1 MRIYNHVLAPSKSG
15 KSVIFKI
22 NVDDRFGKQTI
33 NHSSVTGWRCKI
45 ALKDLVFNSEDWDD
59 DVTRKFIGLKVLK
72 SAKNRYEALQFIEE
86 VKSHSN
92 MEIHFWAY
100 KFLTDQKTI
109 KAWRSLYS

>member
-1 MRIYNHVLAPSKSG
+1 LRVYNHELTTSKSG
-15 KSVIFKI
+15 KSVVFKI

-45 ALKDLVFNSEDWDD
+45 ALKNLVFNSEDWDD
-59 DVTRKFIGLKVLK
+59 DVTRKFIGLQVLR
-72 SAKNRYEALQFIEE
+72 SAKNKYEALKFIEE
-86 VKSHSN
+86 VRTHSS

-100 KFLTDQKTI
+100 KFLTNNKAI